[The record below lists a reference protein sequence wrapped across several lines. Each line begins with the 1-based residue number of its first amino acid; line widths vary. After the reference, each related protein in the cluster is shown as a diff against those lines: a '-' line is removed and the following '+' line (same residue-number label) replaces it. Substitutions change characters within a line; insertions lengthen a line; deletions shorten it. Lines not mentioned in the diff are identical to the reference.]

1 MSFIS
6 KILFISL
13 FLITSISANSI
24 DDKILEFEKNRFSN
38 NKRVEIKNLSINFKK
53 SLPVKNWY
61 GYIIDIDAKI
71 ADKNVKAKDIVF
83 SNGTVVS
90 PDLFDIKTGNSLKEM
105 MTLPLTSKYYD
116 KKRLI
121 AGNHDAKDKIVIFS
135 DPLCPF
141 CLDYVPDIIKFV
153 NKNSQN
159 TALYY
164 YHFPLL
170 QIHKA
175 ANALSKAMLVASN
188 KGVKDV
194 TLKVYEADFDPY
206 FNSNE
211 TDEKKILNAFNK
223 VLKTNIKLDEIQSKE
238 IQKEI
243 ETDILMGEYVMV
255 EGTPTIF
262 VNGEQDKTKNKY
274 KQLGR

>member
-13 FLITSISANSI
+13 FLTTTISANSI

-159 TALYY
+159 IALYY

-194 TLKVYEADFDPY
+194 TLKVYEADFDSY
-206 FNSNE
+206 FNADE
-211 TDEKKILNAFNK
+211 ADEKKILNAFNK
-223 VLKTNIKLDEIQSKE
+223 VLKTNIKLDEIQNKE

-243 ETDILMGEYVMV
+243 QKDLLMGENVMV

>member
-83 SNGTVVS
+83 SDGTVVS

-153 NKNSQN
+153 NKNSQDI
-159 TALYY
+159 ALYY

>member
-13 FLITSISANSI
+13 FLTTTISANSI

-159 TALYY
+159 IALYY

-194 TLKVYEADFDPY
+194 TLKVYEADFDSY
-206 FNSNE
+206 FNADE
-211 TDEKKILNAFNK
+211 ADEKKILNAFNK
-223 VLKTNIKLDEIQSKE
+223 VLKTNIKLDEIQNKE

-243 ETDILMGEYVMV
+243 QKDMLMGENVMV

-262 VNGEQDKTKNKY
+262 INGEQDKTKNKY

>member
-83 SNGTVVS
+83 SDGTVVS

-121 AGNHDAKDKIVIFS
+121 AGNHNAKDKIVIFS

-153 NKNSQN
+153 NKNSQDI
-159 TALYY
+159 ALYY

>member
-13 FLITSISANSI
+13 FLTTTISANSI

-121 AGNHDAKDKIVIFS
+121 AGNHNAKDKIVVFS

-153 NKNSQN
+153 NKNSQDI
-159 TALYY
+159 ALYY

-194 TLKVYEADFDPY
+194 TLKVYEADFDSY
-206 FNSNE
+206 FTADE
-211 TDEKKILNAFNK
+211 ADEKKILNAFNK
-223 VLKTNIKLDEIQSKE
+223 VLKTNIKLDEIQNKE

-243 ETDILMGEYVMV
+243 QKDLLMGENVMV

>member
-121 AGNHDAKDKIVIFS
+121 AGNHNAKDKIVIFS

-153 NKNSQN
+153 NKNSQDI
-159 TALYY
+159 ALYY

>member
-53 SLPVKNWY
+53 SLSVKNWY

-121 AGNHDAKDKIVIFS
+121 AGNHNAKDKIVIFS

-159 TALYY
+159 IALYY

>member
-13 FLITSISANSI
+13 FLTTTISANSI

-159 TALYY
+159 IALYY

-194 TLKVYEADFDPY
+194 TLKVYEADFDSY
-206 FNSNE
+206 FNADE
-211 TDEKKILNAFNK
+211 ADEKKILNAFNK
-223 VLKTNIKLDEIQSKE
+223 VLKTNIKLDEIQNKE

-243 ETDILMGEYVMV
+243 QEDMLMGENVMV

>member
-53 SLPVKNWY
+53 SLSVKNWY

-121 AGNHDAKDKIVIFS
+121 AGNHNAKDKIVIFS

-159 TALYY
+159 IALYY

-262 VNGEQDKTKNKY
+262 VNGEQDKTKK
-274 KQLGR
+274 

>member
-13 FLITSISANSI
+13 FLTTTISANSI

-159 TALYY
+159 IALYY

-194 TLKVYEADFDPY
+194 TLKVYEADFDSY
-206 FNSNE
+206 FNADKA
-211 TDEKKILNAFNK
+211 DEKKILNAFNK
-223 VLKTNIKLDEIQSKE
+223 VLKTNIKLDEIQNKE

-243 ETDILMGEYVMV
+243 QKDMLMGENVMV

>member
-13 FLITSISANSI
+13 FLTTTISANSI

-159 TALYY
+159 IALYY

>member
-121 AGNHDAKDKIVIFS
+121 AGNHNAKDKIVIFS

-159 TALYY
+159 IALYY

>member
-13 FLITSISANSI
+13 FLTTTISANSI

-90 PDLFDIKTGNSLKEM
+90 PDLFDIKTGNSLKEI

-121 AGNHDAKDKIVIFS
+121 AGNHNAKDKIVIFS

-159 TALYY
+159 IALYY

-194 TLKVYEADFDPY
+194 TLKVYEADFDSY
-206 FNSNE
+206 FNADE
-211 TDEKKILNAFNK
+211 ADEKKILNAFNK
-223 VLKTNIKLDEIQSKE
+223 VLKTNIKLDEIQNKE

-243 ETDILMGEYVMV
+243 QKDMLMGENVMV

>member
-13 FLITSISANSI
+13 FLTTTISANSI

-159 TALYY
+159 IALYY

-194 TLKVYEADFDPY
+194 TLKVYEADFDSY
-206 FNSNE
+206 FNADDA
-211 TDEKKILNAFNK
+211 DEKKILNAFNK
-223 VLKTNIKLDEIQSKE
+223 VLKTNIKLDEIQNKE

-243 ETDILMGEYVMV
+243 QKDMLMGENVMV

>member
-121 AGNHDAKDKIVIFS
+121 AGNHNAKDKIVIFS

-159 TALYY
+159 IALYY

-211 TDEKKILNAFNK
+211 TDEKKILDAFNK

>member
-13 FLITSISANSI
+13 FLTTTISANSI

-121 AGNHDAKDKIVIFS
+121 AGNHNAKDKIVVFS

-153 NKNSQN
+153 NKNSQDI
-159 TALYY
+159 ALYY

-194 TLKVYEADFDPY
+194 TLKVYEADFDSY
-206 FNSNE
+206 FNADE
-211 TDEKKILNAFNK
+211 ADEKKILNAFNK
-223 VLKTNIKLDEIQSKE
+223 VLKTNIKLDEIQNKE

-243 ETDILMGEYVMV
+243 QKDLLMGENVMV